1 MRSGRS
7 AFDLYQTSKG
17 GSAKLFIAGT
27 SQRPRL
33 NEPGLIILGLN
44 VSDVERTAEVEAIRR
59 KLIPLTAYRQLLNG
73 PEHVSDWL
81 AVDQSMIDTFADAT
95 HDHQFIHTDRQRA
108 ESETPFGGTIAHGFL
123 TLSLLSAL
131 AFDAMPGV
139 EGIRMGV
146 NYGFERVRFLSPVKS
161 GARVRGKFR
170 LIGLTERAVSIQS
183 TWDTV
188 VEVEGMIK
196 PAIEAH
202 WITLALIDPDEPP
215 VQSL

>member
-1 MRSGRS
+1 VSG
-7 AFDLYQTSKG
+7 
-17 GSAKLFIAGT
+17 
-27 SQRPRL
+27 
-33 NEPGLIILGLN
+33 
-44 VSDVERTAEVEAIRR
+44 
-59 KLIPLTAYRQLLNG
+59 
-73 PEHVSDWL
+73 WL

-95 HDHQFIHTDRQRA
+95 NDHQFIHTDRQRA

-139 EGIRMGV
+139 EGTRMGV

-183 TWDTV
+183 AWDTV
-188 VEVEGMIK
+188 VEVEGLIK

-202 WITLALIDPDEPP
+202 WITLALIDPDGPP
-215 VQSL
+215 VRAG